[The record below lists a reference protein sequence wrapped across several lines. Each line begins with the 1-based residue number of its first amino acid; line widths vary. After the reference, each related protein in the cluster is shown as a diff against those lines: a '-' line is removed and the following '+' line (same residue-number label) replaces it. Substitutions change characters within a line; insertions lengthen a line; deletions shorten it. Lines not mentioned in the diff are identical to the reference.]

1 MPSIP
6 NLIVPDTLSKEAQ
19 HALRLAGDHPL
30 ANLVVTTGASPEA
43 RDMLEMLKPV
53 NVLAKP
59 VANASQVSSGR
70 IHAHLAIAGLWLL
83 HDALDDAHKIC
94 QKYEEGE
101 GAQTAA
107 FWHASLHRREG
118 DFSNAKYWYSLA
130 GKHAALNTLASHAS
144 QLTREFAANK
154 MIFKITARGFDPSAF
169 VDFCEAAHEDPR
181 SHQHGAA
188 VMLQR
193 LEWQVLMA
201 DTIRMAQT

>member
-6 NLIVPDTLSKEAQ
+6 NLIVPDTLSKESQ
-19 HALRLAGDHPL
+19 HSLRLAGDHPL
-30 ANLVVTTGASPEA
+30 ANLVVTSGASPEA
-43 RDMLEMLKPV
+43 RDVLEMLKPA
-53 NVLAKP
+53 NVLAKTL
-59 VANASQVSSGR
+59 SSTK
-70 IHAHLAIAGLWLL
+70 IHAHLVIAGLWLL

-94 QKYEEGE
+94 QEYEEGE

-118 DFSNAKYWYSLA
+118 DFSNAKYWYSRA
-130 GKHAALNTLASHAS
+130 GKHAALETLASHAA

-154 MIFKITARGFDPSAF
+154 MIFKITARGFDTSAF

-201 DTIRMAQT
+201 DTIRMAQARA